1 MALEASTI
9 ESAADDPTASPERR
23 ASSERR
29 GRDRRRAG
37 NRINKAAPRRSLLQ
51 TIALSAAGI
60 CGASAGLMIA
70 IGLVMENMAWPNIL
84 AAVGLTAFALL
95 AFILG
100 CIEQRLV
107 EIRLELMM
115 ANGGTRD
122 ADRRQGDRRG

>member
-1 MALEASTI
+1 MSLEASGI
-9 ESAADDPTASPERR
+9 EAAIDGPATVTDRR
-23 ASSERR
+23 ASAERR
-29 GRDRRRAG
+29 GKDRRREG
-37 NRINKAAPRRSLLQ
+37 NRINKAAPRRSLIQ

-60 CGASAGLMIA
+60 SGTLAGLMVAVGMI
-70 IGLVMENMAWPNIL
+70 MEDLAWANIF
-84 AAVGLTAFALL
+84 AAVAVAAFSLL

-115 ANGGTRD
+115 ANGGARQ